1 MVAVEAVFR
10 YLNVPEESE
19 MLAIGKVREI
29 YGIRRVEFDEK
40 ERTVTVEYDSTRLRL
55 SDIARLLR
63 HAGLVMQQAAA
74 AAAS

>member
-10 YLNVPEESE
+10 YLNVPDESE
-19 MLAIGKVREI
+19 MLAISKVREV
-29 YGIRRVEFDEK
+29 YGIRRIGFDEK

-63 HAGLVMQQAAA
+63 HAGLAMQQAAA
-74 AAAS
+74 AAS